1 MSESSELIVIEE
13 VKAVEVFTSNGIKPL
28 IQMVREKALS
38 EVPDMSTK
46 KGRDRV
52 RSLAAK
58 VAKTKTALDSLGKE
72 LTEDWK
78 KQAKVV
84 DGSRKT
90 MREELD
96 SIRDEV
102 RAPLTEYE
110 NREKNRVQVLD
121 DFYDGIVNLSKTV
134 NSELDCAL
142 TIEELEANLSKLE
155 LIVVDETLQE
165 RELDCIKA
173 KARGV
178 DKLKS
183 TIEDIK
189 QREKKERELEELRL
203 KQAEKDREERE
214 RKIAEEAAEK
224 AREEASKLIV
234 QQQQE
239 AEAREAQAKYELE
252 QAEERAKQA
261 AIKAEQD
268 KQLAID
274 AEKARQKA
282 EQERLEQEAIAR
294 EANIKH
300 KKKTN
305 NEAMQ
310 GFIDGGLSEEDAKT
324 AVTLIAKGLIQ
335 HTKISY

>member
-1 MSESSELIVIEE
+1 
-13 VKAVEVFTSNGIKPL
+13 
-28 IQMVREKALS
+28 
-38 EVPDMSTK
+38 
-46 KGRDRV
+46 
-52 RSLAAK
+52 LAAK
-58 VAKTKTALDSLGKE
+58 VAKTKTALDSLGKD

-96 SIRDEV
+96 AIRDEV

-110 NREKNRVQVLD
+110 NREKNRIQALD

-142 TIEELEANLSKLE
+142 TIEELESNLSKLE
-155 LIVVDETLQE
+155 LIIVDEKLQE

-173 KARGV
+173 KARGI

-189 QREKKERELEELRL
+189 KREKQERELEELRL
-203 KQAEKDREERE
+203 KQAEKEREERE

-224 AREEASKLIV
+224 AREEASRLIV

-239 AEAREAQAKYELE
+239 AEAREAKAKYELE

-268 KQLAID
+268 KQRAID

-300 KKKTN
+300 KKKIN

-310 GFIDGGLSEEDAKT
+310 GFIEGGLSEEDAKT
-324 AVTLIAKGLIQ
+324 AVTLIAKGLIK